1 MYVPGGDKRYTFPD
15 LTDAPSALLC
25 LPIPLIPFVR
35 RWIGEM
41 QEQPIWKSRDDWFSA
56 YQAFAEIE
64 EMLMAGCMQQLIDEQ
79 RRVYRLLDTSLNGTQ
94 YTDVG
99 GVITPALPSVPP
111 ASANKTNALRAHVS
125 RLWQLAENEV
135 AGVTASADES
145 ILGAPA
151 LPDSHTVR
159 DLLRRLTAG
168 IDGNSDPAPDDNLL
182 MALRGTAVA
191 TADRN
196 VIDSNITKLTDLL
209 TRLTEIRDKLV

>member
-1 MYVPGGDKRYTFPD
+1 VPRDAIKYVCPD
-15 LTDAPSALLC
+15 LANTPSALLC
-25 LPIPLIPFVR
+25 VPIPLIPHFR
-35 RWIGEM
+35 QFFGDM
-41 QEQPIWKSRDDWFSA
+41 QHQSIWQTRDDWFNA

-79 RRVYRLLDTSLNGTQ
+79 RRVYRLLDSALNGTQ
-94 YTDVG
+94 YTDVA
-99 GVITPALPSVPP
+99 GVITPALTSVPS
-111 ASANKTNALRAHVS
+111 ASANTPNALRAHVS

-168 IDGNSDPAPDDNLL
+168 IDGNSEPAPDDNLL

-196 VIDSNITKLTDLL
+196 VIDSNIAKLSDLL